1 MINHAHDHIHY
12 TASGGHCETKT
23 RSLLLTLLVSQPTPF
38 PESITMVTKS
48 DSQKNH
54 TVHNTGAARLQAMK
68 DGYNY
73 DGHL

>member
-23 RSLLLTLLVSQPTPF
+23 RSLLHFPSHQPTSF
-38 PESITMVTKS
+38 PKSITMVTKS

-54 TVHNTGAARLQAMK
+54 TVHTTGPPHLQAMK
-68 DGYNY
+68 DGYDY